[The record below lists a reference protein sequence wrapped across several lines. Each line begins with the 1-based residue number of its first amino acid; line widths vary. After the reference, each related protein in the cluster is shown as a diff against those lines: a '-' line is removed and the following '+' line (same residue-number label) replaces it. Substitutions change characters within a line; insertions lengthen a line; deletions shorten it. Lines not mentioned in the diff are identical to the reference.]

1 MYWSST
7 SGREKGGGVFID
19 DLLKRL
25 QDKRGNREREEQRV
39 VYERDGR
46 QMASEGESGRG
57 LTERGVVEKAQGI

>member
-39 VYERDGR
+39 VYERDDQ
-46 QMASEGESGRG
+46 QMASEGEGGRG